1 MFLHH
6 IPTDT
11 THRIT
16 HTYSGASDE
25 TYPHLSA
32 NGSVLVWEAKAHYG
46 EPVVG
51 SHGSN
56 KDIWMTRLTYGCD
69 DPTALNYHPG
79 ADIAECCRYTDATL
93 DPLSPDFT
101 GQLTLRMNLT
111 EALANTFDVRQD
123 EACAAYHRQIL
134 ADMSCAMRLPANRWQ
149 SNHATGHTC
158 AALGYTGPSS
168 TPSDTITINLA
179 IKAATSGPSVDHIAD
194 ALLRQLKD
202 ARSAIWKGRLT
213 RYAHEAVSTT
223 GTGGVAFT
231 LDMSNPLSRYTRGDV
246 QRVTVPVGS
255 GTRNSYWPKVAAS
268 NNLIMLYTDSDLAAL
283 GTADNS
289 YHAMVLNFTTNPFT
303 SLVPNQPANKDT
315 QYPSSSADGR
325 VICFQSNIANVHPQ
339 HIGSDQNQWWMST

>member
-1 MFLHH
+1 MIHNA
-6 IPTDT
+6 P
-11 THRIT
+11 
-16 HTYSGASDE
+16 
-25 TYPHLSA
+25 
-32 NGSVLVWEAKAHYG
+32 
-46 EPVVG
+46 
-51 SHGSN
+51 
-56 KDIWMTRLTYGCD
+56 
-69 DPTALNYHPG
+69 
-79 ADIAECCRYTDATL
+79 
-93 DPLSPDFT
+93 
-101 GQLTLRMNLT
+101 
-111 EALANTFDVRQD
+111 
-123 EACAAYHRQIL
+123 
-134 ADMSCAMRLPANRWQ
+134 
-149 SNHATGHTC
+149 GHTC

-289 YHAMVLNFTTNPFT
+289 YHAMVLNFTTNTFT
-303 SLVPNQPANKDT
+303 SLVPNQPANKLNG
-315 QYPSSSADGR
+315 SSTSRPFVASALTR
-325 VICFQSNIANVHPQ
+325 TARLCR
-339 HIGSDQNQWWMST
+339 